1 MIPKTKAH
9 KIFLLIWVPS
19 ETMFG
24 YVSEEIWILS
34 KVFHKYSF
42 RHVKRE
48 DNQLAHSFARR
59 AVLSANLD
67 IWVEDLPS
75 ELDAIFQADLVHL

>member
-19 ETMFG
+19 KTMFG
-24 YVSEEIWILS
+24 YVSEEIWMLS

-42 RHVKRE
+42 RHVKTKKGSHQKKKLK
-48 DNQLAHSFARR
+48 N
-59 AVLSANLD
+59 
-67 IWVEDLPS
+67 
-75 ELDAIFQADLVHL
+75 